1 MLGTVLK
8 FKRRNQN
15 FVKKNYSDL
24 PKHEKDKCLLD
35 CWFLV
40 DITRKL
46 NELNLKLQDKE
57 KLITD
62 RYEDIQALVAKLKL
76 YKNQLKSKMQ
86 FISRN

>member
-8 FKRRNQN
+8 FKRQNQN
-15 FVKKNYSDL
+15 CVKENYSDI

-46 NELNLKLQDKE
+46 NELNLQDKD

-62 RYEDIQALVAKLKL
+62 RYEDIQALVCKT
-76 YKNQLKSKMQ
+76 
-86 FISRN
+86 